1 MKLKEM
7 FGAKKAPD
15 EEPQETAE
23 KKPESSKADEAQAH
37 VNELLHELT
46 ALEESGKLSRPVPEY
61 LSDGSFCED
70 MFRFGA
76 EPAVII
82 CDLKQ
87 KLKNAE
93 AKARADAQ
101 EEMRRR
107 RSMPRPIRGGTPLE
121 PETDFSKLTSEEFEN
136 VKKRVARNRG

>member
-23 KKPESSKADEAQAH
+23 TKAESSEASDAEAR

-46 ALEESGKLSRPVPEY
+46 ALEKSGRLSRPVPEY
-61 LSDGSFCED
+61 LSEEVFCED

-101 EEMRRR
+101 DEMRRR
-107 RSMPRPIRGGTPLE
+107 KNMPRPIRGGTPLE

-136 VKKRVARNRG
+136 VKKRIAKG